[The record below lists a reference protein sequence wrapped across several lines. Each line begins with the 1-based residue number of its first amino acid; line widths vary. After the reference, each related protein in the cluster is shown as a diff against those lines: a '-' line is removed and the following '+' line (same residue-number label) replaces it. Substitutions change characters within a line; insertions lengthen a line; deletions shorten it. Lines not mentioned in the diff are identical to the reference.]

1 MNYIQLEFEV
11 YQREK
16 MLIFKMDRNSGTYIH
31 TYITL
36 FDNAG

>member
-16 MLIFKMDRNSGTYIH
+16 MLILKWTEIVVGVPLIDIH
-31 TYITL
+31 HVRTS
-36 FDNAG
+36 

>member
-16 MLIFKMDRNSGTYIH
+16 MLIFKMDRNSGGVPLIDIH
-31 TYITL
+31 HVRTS
-36 FDNAG
+36 